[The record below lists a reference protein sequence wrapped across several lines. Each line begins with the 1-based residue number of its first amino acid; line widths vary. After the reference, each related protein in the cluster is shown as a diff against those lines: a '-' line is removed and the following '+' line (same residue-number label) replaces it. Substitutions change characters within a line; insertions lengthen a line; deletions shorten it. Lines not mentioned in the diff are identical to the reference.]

1 MTTGNSIFND
11 EERIIARAHEMLDH
25 ESHTLKAVAYS
36 ELLDQYEKLYRQS
49 IRLVKMGDRMQGQ
62 LNRLYDQLAKN
73 EEQYRS
79 IFERSI
85 QGIFMSTADG
95 RFLAINPAMARMF
108 GYNSAGEMVQE
119 VNEISVDIYFPADQR
134 RKFFTT
140 LQHRGEV
147 KDYPLELRRRDG
159 EMIRVEI
166 SAKGIFDDSNNL
178 IELEGLVADVTEKH
192 RMLEELTQMARV
204 DALTGLWNRR
214 YFVEL
219 GLREVARAKRGEYP
233 LAMLFF
239 DIDNFKTINDTYGHQ
254 AGDVVLNELA
264 TIGLSHL
271 RELDIFGRLGGDEF
285 AILLP
290 DTTAEGAS
298 LVAERMR
305 ASFEKHTVLIAQKR
319 LRFTASFGVVRFC
332 DRTPCL
338 TSLIKYADQALYM
351 AKSRGR
357 NTISCADPIR
367 CNKHNNVGKLSVKR
381 LAG

>member
-140 LQHRGEV
+140 LQHLGEV
-147 KDYPLELRRRDG
+147 KGLSPGTASKGRR
-159 EMIRVEI
+159 
-166 SAKGIFDDSNNL
+166 
-178 IELEGLVADVTEKH
+178 
-192 RMLEELTQMARV
+192 
-204 DALTGLWNRR
+204 
-214 YFVEL
+214 
-219 GLREVARAKRGEYP
+219 
-233 LAMLFF
+233 
-239 DIDNFKTINDTYGHQ
+239 NDT
-254 AGDVVLNELA
+254 
-264 TIGLSHL
+264 
-271 RELDIFGRLGGDEF
+271 GGD
-285 AILLP
+285 
-290 DTTAEGAS
+290 
-298 LVAERMR
+298 
-305 ASFEKHTVLIAQKR
+305 KR
-319 LRFTASFGVVRFC
+319 QG
-332 DRTPCL
+332 
-338 TSLIKYADQALYM
+338 
-351 AKSRGR
+351 
-357 NTISCADPIR
+357 NIR
-367 CNKHNNVGKLSVKR
+367 
-381 LAG
+381 